1 MEKIKNILTKTF
13 RIKADELNK
22 STTIES
28 IDTWD
33 SLTHME
39 LIANLEQEL
48 QIEFTGDEIVKMTSL
63 KAIEQIVSEKQ

>member
-1 MEKIKNILTKTF
+1 MEKIKDILAKTF
-13 RIKADELNK
+13 RVKIDELNE
-22 STTIES
+22 STAIES

-48 QIEFTGDEIVKMTSL
+48 QIEFTGDEIVEMTSL
-63 KAIEQIVSEKQ
+63 KAIEKIVGEKQ

>member
-1 MEKIKNILTKTF
+1 MEKIKDILAKTF
-13 RIKADELNK
+13 RVKIDELNE
-22 STTIES
+22 STAIES

-48 QIEFTGDEIVKMTSL
+48 SIEFTGDEIVEMTSL
-63 KAIEQIVSEKQ
+63 KAIEKIVGEKQ